1 MAEKVAQLLEGVLVQ
16 EGLPRDST
24 RAASLPPPVGEPPLP
39 APEDAPHDDESV
51 SGDIHP
57 DTSKVDGPVVT
68 VHVQAPAKPEGGS
81 KPVPSPYPGWKEVTN
96 LFEHVRN
103 SRNKVMFAAFY
114 VRMMRRGLV
123 GLFLFE
129 GLSAHA
135 PWLA

>member
-16 EGLPRDST
+16 EGLPVDST
-24 RAASLPPPVGEPPLP
+24 RAASLPPPPLP
-39 APEDAPHDDESV
+39 PPEDAPHDDENV

-57 DTSKVDGPVVT
+57 GTSEVDGPVVT
-68 VHVQAPAKPEGGS
+68 VHVQAPAKPSGS
-81 KPVPSPYPGWKEVTN
+81 TPAPSPYPGWKEVTN
-96 LFEHVRN
+96 FFEHVRN

-129 GLSAHA
+129 RLSAHA